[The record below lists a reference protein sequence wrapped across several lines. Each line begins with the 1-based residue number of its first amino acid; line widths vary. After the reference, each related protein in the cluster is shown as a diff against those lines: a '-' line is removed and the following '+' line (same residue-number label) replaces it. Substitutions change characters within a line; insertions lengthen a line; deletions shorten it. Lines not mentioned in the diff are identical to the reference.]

1 MRPQY
6 LIIAVPVV
14 ALVAT
19 VWLPFVNTATL
30 WFGLPSVMVWTAV
43 WVLAITPALGLLEFS
58 RSQREQDRDFASRR
72 NEEVQP

>member
-43 WVLAITPALGLLEFS
+43 WVLAITPALALLEFS
-58 RSQREQDRDFASRR
+58 RNQREQDRDFASRR